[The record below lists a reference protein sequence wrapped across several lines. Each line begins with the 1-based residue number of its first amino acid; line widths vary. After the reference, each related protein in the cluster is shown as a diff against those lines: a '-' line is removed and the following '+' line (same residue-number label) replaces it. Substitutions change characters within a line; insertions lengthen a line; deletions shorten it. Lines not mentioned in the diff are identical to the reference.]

1 METPAAR
8 EIVQRLWSEHK
19 FAILARSRA
28 LYQEIAKEMASG
40 PPDAG
45 AVVDAI
51 RHAMTLKESN
61 LREAVEEAWAHLMPR
76 VGATARDAMQTV
88 REKNTEEARWVLAAL
103 AEHAAD
109 AVVAASRLFDPP
121 EAVGV
126 IWLRDRQ
133 GPTMYRMEEATPV
146 RVTPAEVGEVLLLAF
161 GEPVVQ
167 VLRDCV
173 QRPRTPTEVEAAHGR
188 EARRILQAAT
198 HLLVLRRIGGY
209 YRSRGM
215 AAQLVLTGLGRI

>member
-1 METPAAR
+1 MPTQR

-19 FAILARSRA
+19 FAVLARSRD

-40 PPDAG
+40 PPDPE
-45 AVVDAI
+45 AVVDAL

-88 REKNTEEARWVLAAL
+88 REKNVEEARWLLAAL

-109 AVVAASRLFDPP
+109 AVVAASRLFDPK
-121 EAVGV
+121 EAVDV
-126 IWLRDRQ
+126 IWLRDRY

-146 RVTPAEVGEVLLLAF
+146 RITPAEVGEVLLMAF
-161 GEPVVQ
+161 GETVVE
-167 VLRDCV
+167 VLRACIREP
-173 QRPRTPTEVEAAHGR
+173 QTPSEIEDAHGA
-188 EARRILQAAT
+188 EARRILTALT
-198 HLLVLRRIGGY
+198 RLLVLRRIGGY

-215 AAQLVLTGLGRI
+215 AAQLVLTGLGRL